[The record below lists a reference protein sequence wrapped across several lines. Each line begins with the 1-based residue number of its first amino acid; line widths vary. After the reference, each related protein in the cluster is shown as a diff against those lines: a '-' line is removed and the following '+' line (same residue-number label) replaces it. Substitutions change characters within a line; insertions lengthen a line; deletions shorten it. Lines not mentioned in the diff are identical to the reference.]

1 MLMLEVGDINAHF
14 YYKSVLSDILC
25 YKTLYLL
32 MISPAKLQLILLLL
46 LLCFHPFAFL
56 CYQTQNHHFNYLI
69 NLCYV
74 NYECL
79 TFYPIPKQLH
89 KVPNLKMWELVKSQL
104 VSMMEVQDINV
115 KNLLLMLKF
124 LSFSTTFPMQ
134 LQQKETV
141 EKSLDADNSGIPSE
155 CSHSISDAMS
165 IQREDGAFREVALLD
180 NFSLSSSKN
189 YGVVFPPSIISSS
202 GYYFLKN

>member
-1 MLMLEVGDINAHF
+1 M
-14 YYKSVLSDILC
+14 
-25 YKTLYLL
+25 
-32 MISPAKLQLILLLL
+32 
-46 LLCFHPFAFL
+46 
-56 CYQTQNHHFNYLI
+56 
-69 NLCYV
+69 
-74 NYECL
+74 
-79 TFYPIPKQLH
+79 
-89 KVPNLKMWELVKSQL
+89 
-104 VSMMEVQDINV
+104 
-115 KNLLLMLKF
+115 
-124 LSFSTTFPMQ
+124 
-134 LQQKETV
+134 QQKETV